1 MANPMRVYGDMNSG
15 NCLKVRYVADRL
27 DLPYEWVEVDI
38 MKGESRT
45 DAFLALSPMGQV
57 PLVVLDDGRPLAQ
70 SNAIMRFL
78 AEGSDLIPADAYL
91 RAKMDELLFWEQN
104 LHEPFVAGCIFQM
117 VYLGKSADE
126 RDPERVARAEKALD
140 LMERLAA
147 GRLWFVGDS
156 MTLADI
162 ALLAYTRRAPMGG
175 FHLAGRPAVT
185 EWIARCERALGL
197 APLGIAA

>member
-1 MANPMRVYGDMNSG
+1 MATSMRVYGDMNSG
-15 NCLKVRYVADRL
+15 NCLKVRYVADHL
-27 DLPYEWVEVDI
+27 GLSYEWVEVDI
-38 MKGESRT
+38 MKGGSRT

-57 PLVVLDDGRPLAQ
+57 PMVVLDDGRPLAQ

-78 AEGSDLIPADAYL
+78 AEGSDLVPADAYL
-91 RAKMDELLFWEQN
+91 RAKMDEVLFWEQN

-117 VYLGKSADE
+117 VYLGKTADE

-140 LMERLAA
+140 LMERLLD
-147 GRLWFVGDS
+147 GRTWFVGDA

-162 ALLAYTRRAPMGG
+162 ALLAYTRRAPLGG
-175 FHLAGRPAVT
+175 FDLAGRPAVT
-185 EWIARCERALGL
+185 DWIGRCERALGL